1 MIEKLTFGLFSE
13 ADAKSFMRLMDYIR
27 PFKSRIIFALI
38 AIILVA
44 ATESYL
50 AAFIAPLV
58 NMGFSSPQKA
68 PVMQGAEG
76 WLNTILHL
84 KERVNYLIWGTENK
98 VWIVPLFFMF
108 LVLLRGAG
116 RYASAYLLSWVSA
129 MAVSH
134 LRRDMF
140 NKMLHLSSKYQ
151 QGEPSGVM
159 SSRFLVFADT
169 AINNASNVF
178 ITLTRDTLIVLG
190 LISVL
195 LYLNWQLSLVVL
207 VMFPVLSW
215 LSRYYR
221 DRLKQILQGAQAG
234 VADMTNV
241 INEIHQGHRVV
252 KLFGGYAS
260 AAERFQFVNDRI
272 VRLTKKMNQAS
283 AARSPFSEVIAS
295 FALAIV
301 ICIALWQSQS
311 GYTTIGEFM
320 AFIVAMLQMVSP
332 IKNLSNISI
341 PMQGM
346 FLASDAVCDFLDTPD
361 EVDEGSIILN
371 DVKGS
376 LSFRDVTVQYQDQ
389 AQKALDHFN
398 LEIQPGE
405 KVALVGRSGSG
416 KTTAVNLL
424 TRFVQPNSGEILID
438 EVDIREVRLESLR
451 KQFALVSQDVFLFD
465 DTLYNNVV
473 YGRPSATED
482 EVESALKAANLW
494 ELVTNAPEGWNQRIG
509 ANGNQLSGGQRQRVS
524 IARAILKDAPI
535 LLLDEATSALDNESE
550 RLVQQALER
559 LMHGRTSIIVAH
571 RLTTIEQADRIVVMD
586 EGHIVEQGSHAQL
599 MQREGY
605 YAKLRSLSSL
615 GG

>member
-1 MIEKLTFGLFSE
+1 MIEKLTFGLFSKD
-13 ADAKSFMRLMDYIR
+13 DAKSFMRLMDYIR
-27 PFKSRIIFALI
+27 PFKSRIILALV
-38 AIILVA
+38 AIVFVA

-58 NMGFSSPQKA
+58 NMGFAPPQQRPA
-68 PVMQGAEG
+68 ALGAEG

-84 KERVNYLIWGTENK
+84 KERMNYLIWGTENK
-98 VWIVPLFFMF
+98 VWIVPVFFMI
-108 LVLLRGAG
+108 LVLIRGTG
-116 RYASAYLLSWVSA
+116 RYVSAYLLSWVSA

-140 NKMLHLSSKYQ
+140 KKMLNLSSKYQ
-151 QGEPSGVM
+151 QEESSGGM

-178 ITLTRDTLIVLG
+178 ITLTRDSLIVIG
-190 LISVL
+190 LVGVL
-195 LYLNWQLSLVVL
+195 LYLNWQLSLVVV

-221 DRLKQILQGAQAG
+221 DRLKKILQGAQVG
-234 VADMTNV
+234 IADMTNV

-260 AAERFQFVNDRI
+260 AAERFQFVNERI

-283 AARSPFSEVIAS
+283 AARSPFSEVVAS
-295 FALAIV
+295 SALAVV

-320 AFIVAMLQMVSP
+320 AFIVAMLQMISP

-341 PMQGM
+341 PMQAM
-346 FLASDAVCDFLDTPD
+346 FIASDAVCDFLDTPD
-361 EVDEGSIILN
+361 EKDEGTIVLN
-371 DVKGS
+371 QISGA
-376 LSFRDVTVQYQDQ
+376 LTFRDVTVQYQDQ

-398 LEIQPGE
+398 LAIRPGE

-424 TRFVQPNSGEILID
+424 TRFVHPNSGDILID
-438 EVDIREVRLESLR
+438 DVNIEEVRLESLR

-465 DTLYNNVV
+465 DSLYNNVI
-473 YGRPSATED
+473 YGRPSATEE

-494 ELVTNAPEGWNQRIG
+494 ELVTNAPEGWRQRIG

-524 IARAILKDAPI
+524 IARAILKNAPI

-586 EGHIVEQGSHAQL
+586 EGRIIEQGNHTQL
-599 MQREGY
+599 MQQEGY
-605 YAKLRSLSSL
+605 YAKLRSLSTM

>member
-58 NMGFSSPQKA
+58 NMGFSPPQKA

-159 SSRFLVFADT
+159 SSRFLMFADA

-295 FALAIV
+295 LALAIV

-361 EVDEGSIILN
+361 EVDEGSIVLN
-371 DVKGS
+371 EVKGS
-376 LSFRDVTVQYQDQ
+376 LDFRDVTVQYQDQ

-398 LEIQPGE
+398 LKIQPGE

-438 EVDIREVRLESLR
+438 AVDIREVRLESLR

-494 ELVTNAPEGWNQRIG
+494 ELVTNAPEGWRQRIG

-559 LMHGRTSIIVAH
+559 LMRGRTSIIVAH

-586 EGHIVEQGSHAQL
+586 EGHIIEQGTHRQL
-599 MQREGY
+599 MQAEGY
-605 YAKLRSLSSL
+605 YAKLRTMPQLNA
-615 GG
+615 

>member
-58 NMGFSSPQKA
+58 NMGFSPPQKA

-295 FALAIV
+295 LALAIV

-361 EVDEGSIILN
+361 EVDEGSIVLN
-371 DVKGS
+371 EVKGS
-376 LSFRDVTVQYQDQ
+376 LDFRDVTVQYQDQ

-398 LEIQPGE
+398 LKIQPGE

-438 EVDIREVRLESLR
+438 AVDIREVRLESLR

-494 ELVTNAPEGWNQRIG
+494 ELVTNAPEGWRQRIG

-586 EGHIVEQGSHAQL
+586 EGHIIEQGTHRQL
-599 MQREGY
+599 MQAEGY
-605 YAKLRSLSSL
+605 YAKLRTMPQLNA
-615 GG
+615 

>member
-58 NMGFSSPQKA
+58 NMGFSPPQKA

-98 VWIVPLFFMF
+98 VWIAPLFFMF

-295 FALAIV
+295 LALAIV

-438 EVDIREVRLESLR
+438 AVDIREVRLESLR

>member
-1 MIEKLTFGLFSE
+1 MIEKLTFGLFSK

-27 PFKSRIIFALI
+27 PFKSRIVLALI
-38 AIILVA
+38 AIIFVA

-58 NMGFSSPQKA
+58 NMGFAPPQQA
-68 PVMQGAEG
+68 PMAQGAEG
-76 WLNTILHL
+76 WLNSISHL
-84 KERVNYLIWGTENK
+84 KDRVNYLIWGTENK

-108 LVLLRGAG
+108 LVLVRGAG
-116 RYASAYLLSWVSA
+116 RYVSAYLLSWVSA
-129 MAVSH
+129 VAVSH

-140 NKMLHLSSKYQ
+140 RKMLSLSSKYQ
-151 QGEPSGVM
+151 QEESSGGM
-159 SSRFLVFADT
+159 SSRFLVYADT

-190 LISVL
+190 LVGVL

-221 DRLKQILQGAQAG
+221 DRLKKILQGAQVG
-234 VADMTNV
+234 IADMTNV

-252 KLFGGYAS
+252 KLFGGYDS

-301 ICIALWQSQS
+301 ICIALWQSQT

-320 AFIVAMLQMVSP
+320 AFIVAMLQMISP

-341 PMQGM
+341 PMQAM
-346 FLASDAVCDFLDTPD
+346 FIASDAVCDFLDTPN
-361 EVDEGSIILN
+361 EVDEGTITLEQ
-371 DVKGS
+371 VKGA

-389 AQKALDHFN
+389 ALKALDHFN
-398 LEIQPGE
+398 LEIHSGE

-424 TRFVQPNSGEILID
+424 TRFVHPNSGASYLMGLILRMY
-438 EVDIREVRLESLR
+438 VWKVC
-451 KQFALVSQDVFLFD
+451 V
-465 DTLYNNVV
+465 N
-473 YGRPSATED
+473 
-482 EVESALKAANLW
+482 
-494 ELVTNAPEGWNQRIG
+494 
-509 ANGNQLSGGQRQRVS
+509 
-524 IARAILKDAPI
+524 
-535 LLLDEATSALDNESE
+535 
-550 RLVQQALER
+550 
-559 LMHGRTSIIVAH
+559 
-571 RLTTIEQADRIVVMD
+571 
-586 EGHIVEQGSHAQL
+586 
-599 MQREGY
+599 
-605 YAKLRSLSSL
+605 SSL
-615 GG
+615 